1 MSQVKVF
8 RIKGQFKQRN
18 QVTPF
23 SRELCETTEENAI
36 ERIMQDLGS
45 RNRLKRN
52 QIRISSIQ
60 IISPDEVQDPKIRQL
75 LSTDFK
81 IPFGRDD

>member
-1 MSQVKVF
+1 MKQVKVF
-8 RIKGQFKQRN
+8 RIKGQYKQRN

-23 SRELCETTEENAI
+23 SKELCDTTEENAI
-36 ERIMQDLGS
+36 EKIMQDLGS

-60 IISPDEVQDPKIRQL
+60 LISPDEVRDPLLKQL

-81 IPFGRDD
+81 IPFGRD